1 MSNAPSR
8 RGYSACWLRAR
19 VWKPSRRCVS
29 CAPQDVSLL
38 LADELSE
45 KLRLLDFEANF
56 CLVKDIV
63 PFPRTYFALPAA
75 NSRYGGVH

>member
-1 MSNAPSR
+1 
-8 RGYSACWLRAR
+8 
-19 VWKPSRRCVS
+19 VS